1 MPLFFNKFA
10 QRKTPMRKSGK
21 LISEGT
27 REDNNRSDTELTPI
41 KFKLGEQEVQ
51 FNAGQWTS
59 DNKDQCTEKQR
70 YYDLQQYAKD
80 LQQENNIL
88 KLKVELLLD
97 MLAESTADNIYKT

>member
-1 MPLFFNKFA
+1 MIDFGHNIISFTVKMPLFFNKFA

-59 DNKDQCTEKQR
+59 GF
-70 YYDLQQYAKD
+70 Y
-80 LQQENNIL
+80 
-88 KLKVELLLD
+88 
-97 MLAESTADNIYKT
+97 